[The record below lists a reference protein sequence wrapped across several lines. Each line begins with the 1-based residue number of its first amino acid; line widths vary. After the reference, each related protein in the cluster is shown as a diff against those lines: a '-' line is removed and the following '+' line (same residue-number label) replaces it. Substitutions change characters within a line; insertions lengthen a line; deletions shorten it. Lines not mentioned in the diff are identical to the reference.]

1 MNKQRQQ
8 KVQVVEEIKAKLD
21 KVRGA
26 VLTDYRGLNVAEMTE
41 LRAKLREANVEYK
54 VLKNT
59 LVTIAAQDLGLGGLN
74 PYLEG
79 PTAIAFGVE
88 DAVSPA
94 KVLSKFAKDHKQLEI
109 KAGILE
115 GKVIGVEEVKAL
127 ADLPSREELLA
138 QVVRGMQA
146 PMAGLANV
154 LQGSIRNLAY
164 VLEAVRKEKEQTA

>member
-1 MNKQRQQ
+1 LNKQRQQ

>member
-8 KVQVVEEIKAKLD
+8 KAKVVTEIKDKLQGA
-21 KVRGA
+21 RGA
-26 VLTDYRGLNVAEMTE
+26 VLTDYRGLNVAEMTK
-41 LRAKLREANVEYK
+41 LRAQLRDANVEYK

-59 LVTIAAQDLGLGGLN
+59 LVNIAAQEIGLADLK

-79 PTAIAFGVE
+79 PTAIAFGTE

-94 KVLSKFAKDHKQLEI
+94 KVLSKFAKDHKELEI

-115 GKVIGVEEVKAL
+115 GQVIDFDAVKAL
-127 ADLPSREELLA
+127 ADLPGREELLA
-138 QVVRGMQA
+138 QVARGMQA
-146 PMAGLANV
+146 PMAGFANV
-154 LQGSIRNLAY
+154 LQGSIRNLVY